1 MLQERQG
8 GGAPHG
14 VILAV
19 VVFVVVLAPFL
30 TGDQGEAITEAIS
43 ELLTPLGLL
52 LLPVI
57 LLLAIQ
63 FLSSDRGSVISAV
76 FSTGEPD
83 TIHRLSGSPVGV
95 GLFLLLVLLL
105 LYYRVSIFGGGGD
118 ESDE

>member
-8 GGAPHG
+8 SGASHG

-19 VVFVVVLAPFL
+19 VVFIVVLAPFI

-52 LLPVI
+52 LLPLL

-63 FLSSDRGSVISAV
+63 SYPPTAATLSPPANQTPYTVSVAPLSASASF
-76 FSTGEPD
+76 FS
-83 TIHRLSGSPVGV
+83 SYV
-95 GLFLLLVLLL
+95 LFL
-105 LYYRVSIFGGGGD
+105 LYYRASIFGGGD
-118 ESDE
+118 DSDD

>member
-19 VVFVVVLAPFL
+19 VVFIVVLAPFL

-52 LLPVI
+52 LLPLL

-63 FLSSDRGSVISAV
+63 FLSSDRRYVV
-76 FSTGEPD
+76 STGQPD

-95 GLFLLLVLLL
+95 GLFLLLVLSL
-105 LYYRVSIFGGGGD
+105 LYYRVSIFGGGD
-118 ESDE
+118 DSDD

>member
-8 GGAPHG
+8 GGALHG

-19 VVFVVVLAPFL
+19 VIFIVVLAPFL
-30 TGDQGEAITEAIS
+30 TGEAITEAIS

-52 LLPVI
+52 LLPI
-57 LLLAIQ
+57 LLLLAIQ
-63 FLSSDRGSVISAV
+63 FLSSDRGSFISAV

-95 GLFLLLVLLL
+95 AFFLLLVLFL
-105 LYYRVSIFGGGGD
+105 LYYRVSIFGGGD
-118 ESDE
+118 DSDD